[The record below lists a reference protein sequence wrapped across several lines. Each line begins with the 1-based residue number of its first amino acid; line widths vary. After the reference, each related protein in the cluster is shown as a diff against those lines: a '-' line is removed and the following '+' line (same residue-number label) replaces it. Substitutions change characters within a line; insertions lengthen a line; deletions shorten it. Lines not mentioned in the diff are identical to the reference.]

1 MPFEVVLPR
10 LGWSME
16 TGRMGEWLKK
26 DGERVEAGEILFT
39 VEGDKA
45 IQEIEALE
53 SGILHIPPDSPPPGK
68 EVPVGTLLAYLL
80 AEGETA
86 PFAAEHGST
95 AADQPLT
102 GSGNRQIGESENQD
116 RGVRSTQY
124 AVRNSQDT
132 PTISPRAKRIAHE
145 LGVDWTGLK
154 GSGRTGRIVERD
166 IRQAAVTA
174 QADPAVTERVS
185 PLAYRLAAELGV
197 DVQALAARMPGKRI
211 KRADIEAEAER
222 LKADKVKLGAGEAP
236 APVAPTAPPLF
247 GPPAPAPAGA
257 VLPITTVRRTIADR
271 MATSA
276 HTAAPV
282 TLTTE
287 ADATELVRLR
297 NQLKSDPSQPVP
309 SYNDLLA
316 KLAAQ
321 ALSEHPHVN
330 ARFDG
335 DHIVQSAAVNVGIAV
350 DTDRGLLVPVVRD
363 VHSKSLRQIARE
375 SAALIEAAR
384 TGRVNADDLHG
395 GTFTIT
401 NLGMYEID
409 AFTPIINLPECA
421 ILGVGR
427 IVPKQVVVDA
437 EAERVT
443 IRRMMFLSL
452 TFDHRLV
459 DGAPAARFLQ
469 RVKQYLEMPYL
480 WLVG

>member
-16 TGRMGEWLKK
+16 TGRIGEWLKK

-45 IQEIEALE
+45 VQEIEALE

-80 AEGETA
+80 ADGEMV
-86 PFAAEHGST
+86 PFATEHDST
-95 AADQPLT
+95 AVDQPLT
-102 GSGNRQIGESENQD
+102 GAGDQQISRSADQD
-116 RGVRSTQY
+116 HVVRST
-124 AVRNSQDT
+124 QDT

-166 IRQAAVTA
+166 VRQAAVAA
-174 QADPAVTERVS
+174 QAAPAATDRVS
-185 PLAYRLAAELGV
+185 PLAYRLAADLGV
-197 DVQALAARMPGKRI
+197 DVQALAERMPGKRI

-222 LKADKVKLGAGEAP
+222 LKAETAKIEAATATASGAVSVP
-236 APVAPTAPPLF
+236 PPLR
-247 GPPAPAPAGA
+247 PPAVAPAGA
-257 VLPITTVRRTIADR
+257 VLPVTNVRRTIADR

-316 KLAAQ
+316 KLVAQ
-321 ALSEHPHVN
+321 ALLEHPHIN

-335 DHIVQSAAVNVGIAV
+335 DNIVQSAAVNVGIAV
-350 DTDRGLLVPVVRD
+350 DTERGLLVPVVCD
-363 VHSKSLRQIARE
+363 VQSKSLRQIARE

-384 TGRVNADDLHG
+384 AGRINADDLHG

-421 ILGVGR
+421 ILGAGR
-427 IVPKQVVVDA
+427 IVPKQVVVEA
-437 EAERVT
+437 EAERVA
-443 IRRMMFLSL
+443 IRHMMFLSL

-469 RVKQYLEMPYL
+469 RVKQYVEMPYL